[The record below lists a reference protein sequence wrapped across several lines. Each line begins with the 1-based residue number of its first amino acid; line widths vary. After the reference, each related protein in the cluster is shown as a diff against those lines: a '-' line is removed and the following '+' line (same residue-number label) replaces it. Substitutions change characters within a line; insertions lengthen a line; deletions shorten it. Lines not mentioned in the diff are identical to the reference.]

1 MHAEHSSR
9 PGHAP
14 EAWAGDPGPWPGDPR
29 YRTLAAG
36 WDRQRR
42 RLVEYHRA
50 MRDLERD
57 IAAAR
62 RELDRLA
69 RLANGSEAAR

>member
-1 MHAEHSSR
+1 MHGQDSST
-9 PGHAP
+9 PPHAP
-14 EAWAGDPGPWPGDPR
+14 AAWPGDPGPWPGDPR

-42 RLVEYHRA
+42 RLVEYARA

-57 IAAAR
+57 IADAR

-69 RLANGSEAAR
+69 RLASVSEVPR